1 MMQRK
6 RYRNTA
12 TIFCLAI
19 GLFGFSF
26 SDQVNSPQDVA
37 EYEKRLEDIAS
48 QINSL
53 KSRIKKEDRKKSSI
67 LARLDKIGLSKRLI
81 RKEISLYDVQMEK
94 TNVELASLN
103 KKIPAL
109 KSKLDREKDA
119 VSRIMVTMYKHG
131 RLNFLEFL
139 LQAEDMGNLLSE
151 NKHLVLL
158 AQNQQ
163 NIISDY
169 LVTLNELELA
179 EKQVDSKK
187 AEIAQL
193 LKMAQQKKREME
205 TEEKRNQT
213 LIKEIDQNKKMHMKA
228 MSELKDRAEQLQKLM
243 KKILSNQLPPSI
255 TLTPLYEKKGRLPWP
270 ISGRILASFGL
281 KRHPRFNTT
290 TKNNGIEISPGKT
303 MVVKSVHSGTV
314 VYNDH
319 FRGYGNLLI
328 IDHGMSYYS
337 LYGHCSDFLVNK
349 GDPVKGEQPIAMVG
363 DISSLKGT
371 TLYFEIRYKTKPLNP
386 LQWLKR
392 R

>member
-1 MMQRK
+1 MQKKKFRK
-6 RYRNTA
+6 A
-12 TIFCLAI
+12 AGILWLAI
-19 GLFGFSF
+19 GLLGFVFIEQGYSR
-26 SDQVNSPQDVA
+26 QDVS

-48 QINSL
+48 QINNL
-53 KSRIKKEDRKKSSI
+53 KARIKKEDRKKTSI

-81 RKEISLYDVQMEK
+81 RKEISLYNVQMEK
-94 TNVELASLN
+94 TNAELATLN
-103 KKIPAL
+103 KKIPSL
-109 KSKLDREKDA
+109 RTKLDKGTDA
-119 VSRIMVTMYKHG
+119 VAKIMVTMYKHG

-139 LQAEDMGNLLSE
+139 LQAEDMGSLLSE

-169 LVTLNELELA
+169 VSVLNELELS
-179 EKQVDSKK
+179 EKQVESKK

-193 LKMAQQKKREME
+193 LEMAKQKKREMD
-205 TEEKRNQT
+205 TEEKRNQA
-213 LIKEIDQNKKMHMKA
+213 LIREIDQNKETHMKA
-228 MSELKDRAEQLQKLM
+228 MAELEDRAEQLKALM

-255 TLTPLYEKKGRLPWP
+255 TLVPLYEKKGKLPWP
-270 ISGRILASFGL
+270 LSGRIMSYFGI

-290 TKNNGIEISPGKT
+290 TKNNGIEISPRKT
-303 MVVKSVHSGTV
+303 MVVKSVHPGTV

-349 GDPVKGEQPIAMVG
+349 GDPVKGEQPVAMVG

-371 TLYFEIRYKTKPLNP
+371 NLYFEIRYKTKPLNP

>member
-1 MMQRK
+1 MQK
-6 RYRNTA
+6 KKFRNA
-12 TIFCLAI
+12 LAILCLAT
-19 GLFGFSF
+19 GLSGFVLSE
-26 SDQVNSPQDVA
+26 QENSPQDVT
-37 EYEKRLEDIAS
+37 EYEKRLADIAS
-48 QINSL
+48 QITNL
-53 KSRIKKEDRKKSSI
+53 KARIKKEDRKKTSI

-81 RKEISLYDVQMEK
+81 RKEISMYNVQMEK
-94 TNVELASLN
+94 TNVELAALN

-109 KSKLDREKDA
+109 RSKLDREKDA
-119 VSRIMVTMYKHG
+119 VAKIMVTMYKYG

-139 LQAEDMGNLLSE
+139 LQAEDMGSLLSE

-169 LVTLNELELA
+169 VSTLNELIA
-179 EKQVDSKK
+179 SEKQVESKK
-187 AEIAQL
+187 TEVVELIKL
-193 LKMAQQKKREME
+193 AQQKKQEMD
-205 TEEKRNQT
+205 TEEKRSQT
-213 LIKEIDQNKKMHMKA
+213 LIREIDQNKETHMKA
-228 MSELKDRAEQLQKLM
+228 MAELQERAEQLQKLM
-243 KKILSNQLPPSI
+243 KKILSSQLPPSI
-255 TLTPLYEKKGRLPWP
+255 TLVPLYEKKGKLPWP
-270 ISGRILASFGL
+270 ISGRIMTYFGL
-281 KRHPRFNTT
+281 KRHPRFNTKT
-290 TKNNGIEISPGKT
+290 RNNGIEISPGKT
-303 MVVKSVHSGTV
+303 MVVKSVHPGTV